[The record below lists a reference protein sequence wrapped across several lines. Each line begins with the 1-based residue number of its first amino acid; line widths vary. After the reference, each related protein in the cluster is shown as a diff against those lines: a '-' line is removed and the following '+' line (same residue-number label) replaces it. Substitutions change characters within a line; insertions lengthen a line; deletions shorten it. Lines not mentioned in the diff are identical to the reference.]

1 MLLVIDNFDSFTYN
15 LVQYCGELGASVCV
29 RRNDVGLTSLR
40 ELRPDAVI
48 VSPGP
53 CTPDDAGVSLD
64 AISYFSGRIP
74 VLGVCL
80 GHQSLGQAF
89 GAKVTRAP
97 NLMHGKTSLVTH
109 VDDPLFMDVPNPF
122 QATRYHSLI
131 VERASLPDAF
141 EVTAECDG
149 VIMALR
155 HKPTGAAGVQFHPE
169 SILTPDGQLILK
181 NFLRDMPG
189 GEALGQPRTQG
200 ELADL
205 QVAGIGEGVQ

>member
-15 LVQYCGELGASVCV
+15 LVQYCGHLGASVCV
-29 RRNDVGLTSLR
+29 RRNDVSLSSLR
-40 ELRPDAVI
+40 ALRPEAVI

-64 AISYFSGRIP
+64 AIGYFSGRIP

-80 GHQSLGQAF
+80 GHQALGQAF
-89 GAKVTRAP
+89 GATVTRAKS
-97 NLMHGKTSLVTH
+97 LMHGKTSLVTH
-109 VDDPLFMDVPNPF
+109 VDDPLFTDVPNPF

-131 VERASLPDAF
+131 VDRASLPDTF
-141 EVTAECDG
+141 EVTAECDD

-169 SILTPDGQLILK
+169 SILTPDGQLILR
-181 NFLRDMPG
+181 NFLRDTVG
-189 GEALGQPRTQG
+189 TAEVGQPR
-200 ELADL
+200 L
-205 QVAGIGEGVQ
+205 QDDGAQFAAAAAGEGYQ